1 METLID
7 IEAKGLTTLQQL
19 REVQNW
25 DSRHSK
31 RVSEFASTAS
41 TASTSGTIWIEL
53 VEAKATSVEAGAF
66 GVEATGSSS
75 KDISTW

>member
-7 IEAKGLTTLQQL
+7 IEAKGLTTFQRL
-19 REVQNW
+19 REVQKW

-41 TASTSGTIWIEL
+41 TTSILGSNWLEF
-53 VEAKATSVEAGAF
+53 VEAKATSVEAETF
-66 GVEATGSSS
+66 GVEAKGSNS
-75 KDISTW
+75 K